1 VFVSSHLLSE
11 MAQTAQDLVV
21 IGRGKLM
28 YQGTT
33 DDFVTRATTE
43 SVKVRSPHL
52 PVLRMALSE
61 RDVTFEDLGDFLLVS
76 EMDSDGIGEL
86 AFAAGVT
93 LHELSP
99 TRGSLEEAFLQLTGE
114 AVEYHAETGE

>member
-1 VFVSSHLLSE
+1 
-11 MAQTAQDLVV
+11 VV

-28 YQGTT
+28 YQGTV
-33 DDFVTRATTE
+33 DEFVTQATKE

-52 PVLRMALSE
+52 PMLRMALSE
-61 RDVTFEDLGDFLLVS
+61 RDVPFEDLGESLLVS
-76 EMDSDGIGEL
+76 EMDSGGIGEL

-99 TRGSLEEAFLQLTGE
+99 TRGSLEEAFLQLTGD
-114 AVEYHAETGE
+114 AVEYHAESGK